1 MSYIVLLFLTRLHY
15 TYIVLHYKE
24 VDVLQNIV
32 VNFRIDK
39 ELETKIN
46 QVCIIKRRKKSD
58 LIRIAI
64 EDYVN
69 KSLNLD

>member
-1 MSYIVLLFLTRLHY
+1 M
-15 TYIVLHYKE
+15 
-24 VDVLQNIV
+24 LQTVV
-32 VNFRIDK
+32 VNFRISE
-39 ELETKIN
+39 ELEQKIN
-46 QVCIIKRRKKSD
+46 QACVLKRRKKSD

>member
-1 MSYIVLLFLTRLHY
+1 M
-15 TYIVLHYKE
+15 
-24 VDVLQNIV
+24 LQKIV
-32 VNFRIDK
+32 VNFRID
-39 ELETKIN
+39 EQLNDKIN
-46 QVCIIKRRKKSD
+46 QTCVLKRRKKSD